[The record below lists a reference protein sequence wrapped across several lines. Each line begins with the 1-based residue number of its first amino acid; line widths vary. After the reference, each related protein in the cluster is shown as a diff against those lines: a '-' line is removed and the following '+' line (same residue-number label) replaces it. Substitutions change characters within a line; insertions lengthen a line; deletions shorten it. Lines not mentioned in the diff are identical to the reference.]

1 MIKLKVCEKS
11 LQYSVIRNKQKMYM
25 QSKFELEIAILEL
38 EDRDKAETPNSLKEY
53 CTKCAILRSKTK
65 WVQ

>member
-1 MIKLKVCEKS
+1 
-11 LQYSVIRNKQKMYM
+11 M